1 MRTFISG
8 RDPYTPDYIHM
19 HNLVHSQLIIVYF
32 QYIASGFLPFSARG
46 RRFET
51 YIAYH
56 LFYNH
61 RGRPEM
67 SGHRLPFFYN
77 FKILGPFFY
86 SKLQQNC
93 LHLKEYFGK
102 IDKIM

>member
-51 YIAYH
+51 SIAYH
-56 LFYNH
+56 YFIILRF
-61 RGRPEM
+61 
-67 SGHRLPFFYN
+67 LAPFF
-77 FKILGPFFY
+77 I
-86 SKLQQNC
+86 QNSNKTVC
-93 LHLKEYFGK
+93 
-102 IDKIM
+102 I